1 MSAKATNWV
10 WEASESTG
18 SDRLVLLALADF
30 CNESAECYASY
41 GKLIEKTRLGRM
53 TIHRSLKRLQ
63 EIGELEMVSQGDVGM
78 GSREANTW
86 RLPKMHKYQSDTCAQ
101 STSINLIPVK
111 YQSDTTT
118 IHNNTSTIGTTPA
131 APSQPPELT
140 LVKEPNS
147 HPSLKPK
154 RTSQRKREDVLG
166 KGLSD
171 DEWLARLAVE
181 YPHINIPAL
190 FDRCLGWCREK
201 GKVAS
206 RRQFMAFVRNAKED
220 RPMQVSKPQ
229 QVVGQSAWDRELA
242 EIRRAAGE

>member
-63 EIGELEMVSQGDVGM
+63 EIGELEMVAQGDVGM

-86 RLPKMHKYQSDTCAQ
+86 RLPKIIKYQSDTCAQ

-118 IHNNTSTIGTTPA
+118 IHNNTSTIGTAPTASSPTP
-131 APSQPPELT
+131 QLT
-140 LVKEPNS
+140 VLKEPNS
-147 HPSLKPK
+147 QPSGIGKPK
-154 RTSQRKREDVLG
+154 SPRKREGSLG
-166 KGLSD
+166 AGLSD
-171 DEWLARLAVE
+171 DEWMARLAVQ
-181 YPHINIPAL
+181 YPHIDIPAL

-229 QVVGQSAWDRELA
+229 PVGQSAWDRELA